1 MSRETVDET
10 PRIAFTPKQ
19 RAEAFLNAKGHC
31 AMCAVKI
38 KGGRYEVD
46 HVIQRWMGG
55 PHVPSN
61 WQVLCVPCHRT
72 IKTPVDAKKRAKVK
86 RIIARE
92 NGTRRPRKPI
102 PSKGFDTTIKRAIPS
117 RQFAKRGEVVSR

>member
-1 MSRETVDET
+1 MVNREPVEET

-55 PHVPSN
+55 AHAPKN

-72 IKTPVDAKKRAKVK
+72 IKSPADAKTRAKVK

-92 NGTRRPRKPI
+92 DGTRRERPPI
-102 PSKGFDTTIKRAIPS
+102 PSRGFDKS
-117 RQFAKRGEVVSR
+117 RRKKMNRTVEVRS